1 MVLKLGLQRRSGAV
15 HQSSQHRVSLW
26 FLPLVVL
33 ALIVAYKQ
41 VRMIVAEPRAAL
53 VLGGLEA
60 RESYAAQLAHDDPGL
75 EVWVSSGSPEAYVQ
89 GVFAS
94 AGVERDRL
102 HLNYDAED
110 TVTNFTTLV
119 DDLEAAGIKSIYL
132 ITSANHMHRAR
143 IIGEVVLGSRGIV
156 IKPLPI
162 EEGGIAQESWA
173 KSMVDGGRAILW
185 LFTGHTATE
194 LKEDLGQKL
203 RSW

>member
-26 FLPLVVL
+26 FLPIVTL
-33 ALIVAYKQ
+33 ALFVAYKQ

-60 RESYAAQLAHDDPGL
+60 RESYAAQLAHDHPEL
-75 EVWVSSGSPEAYVQ
+75 EVWVSSGSPESYVQ
-89 GVFAS
+89 RVFAS

-119 DDLEAAGIKSIYL
+119 DELDAAGIESIYL
-132 ITSANHMHRAR
+132 ITSANHMNRAR

-173 KSMVDGGRAILW
+173 KSIMDGGRAVLW
-185 LFTGHTATE
+185 LFTGRTATG
-194 LKEDLGQKL
+194 LKEDLGQTL
-203 RSW
+203 GW